1 MAHAPS
7 LDRWLLALGAVLLA
21 AGWGLGFARTAAEPS
36 VRLRSDGRLPPRR
49 ITLGQ
54 GTLGGGS
61 PLVQLPAGV
70 SIDPVTGAL
79 VGLALEAEPGVTPL
93 PWEILKGYEYQPGLV
108 GLPTGLKELDG
119 TTVVMLGFLQPDYAY
134 DGIREFTLVESHWSC
149 CYGMAAGLNGS
160 VHVNLAEG
168 APSLTLTLQPIR
180 VKGTLR
186 VREEKDGR
194 IVFSIFTLD
203 EATATIL
210 GW

>member
-1 MAHAPS
+1 MAAAPRT
-7 LDRWLLALGAVLLA
+7 DRWLLALCAVLLS
-21 AGWGLGFARTAAEPS
+21 AGWALGFARTAAEPS

-54 GTLGGGS
+54 GTMGGGA

-70 SIDPVTGAL
+70 SIDPVSGAL

-93 PWEILKGYEYQPGLV
+93 PWEILRGYDYQPGLE
-108 GLPTGLKELDG
+108 GLPTGLQELDG
-119 TTVVMLGFLQPDYAY
+119 TMVVMMGFLMPDYAY

-149 CYGMAAGLNGS
+149 CYGMAAGLNGT
-160 VHVNLAEG
+160 VHVNLAKD
-168 APSLTLTLQPIR
+168 APSLTLTLQPLR

-194 IVFSIFTLD
+194 IVFSIFALD
-203 EATATIL
+203 DATATVL